1 MGKKKLDKGNFAVR
15 ISEKNEAQMLICKTN
30 KYLCP
35 GVSKEI

>member
-15 ISEKNEAQMLICKTN
+15 ISEKNEAQMLICKAN

-35 GVSKEI
+35 GVKEN